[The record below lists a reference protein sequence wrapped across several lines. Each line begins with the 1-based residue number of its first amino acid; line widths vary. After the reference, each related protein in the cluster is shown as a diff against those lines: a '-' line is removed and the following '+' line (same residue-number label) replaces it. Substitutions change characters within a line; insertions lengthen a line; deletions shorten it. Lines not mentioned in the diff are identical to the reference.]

1 MASRATR
8 KIWRRLRLGFRY
20 FRVTIWLIVLFVVAS
35 LVYLNKVG
43 LPDFVKNPILAE
55 LRARGLELDF
65 SRLRLLWYR
74 GIVAENINMGS
85 REAGG
90 PQFFI
95 DEAEV
100 CLRYSALA
108 HFRIELESLVIR
120 QARFCWTLPA
130 VEEYPARPLSVDN
143 ISTELQ
149 FLPQDVWVLSNL
161 RGHFL
166 GADLVFAGAVTNAS
180 FLKELKGP
188 VDTNKVAAAQ
198 GNLWHRL
205 LYLRDSIDFQSTP
218 RIEAH
223 LQIDARHPERFTG
236 DASIKLAG
244 ARFPGGSVGDV
255 QLNVN
260 GGAADDGV
268 GPAIAELRT
277 KVAGLQI
284 EKFRVATAQFNSRV
298 ELNSTNSMPE
308 HVTVQAKLRQGKL
321 PWGTFATA
329 SILGETRPDKEV
341 KGWKTQWHGE
351 VDRPETPWGSAASL
365 ETKGECMM
373 PALSLTNVDSTVGG
387 PSGLGKWLR
396 EYWAGVENQANT
408 NAYAAVE
415 TTLKKVKT
423 QWAEANAVRLSVHAH
438 RNAQPGD
445 RELSGLEKGQWW
457 DDLRP
462 FDGQADGTIEG
473 VSNVYGQVDRFEFSS
488 QWRPPNLNLSGL
500 HAQLF
505 GGHFNARAGVNL
517 DTRKADAE
525 IESSFDVHQVGILVG
540 PGSQRW
546 LRQFGWGTPPQVRAQ
561 VGVTLPVWSLPLEQ
575 WPDAMD
581 PTLTVAGS
589 VSSWPAMFRGVPASS
604 AELHFN
610 YENGMWF
617 IPDISVRRPEGEV
630 YLTYVEDPESHGFF
644 WEGRSSIDLTALKPL
659 FTESQF
665 KAMNLFQFT
674 SPPVIAGNVW
684 GVWHGENSLGLRA
697 VVDANDFN
705 FRGESITK
713 AHLPLAFTNE
723 WLSSTGAVIL
733 HEDEQVEVPQAWFN
747 TREMRL
753 YLTNALARI
762 EPGVVARAIGPMTAE
777 ILEPYHFGK
786 PPKVLVNGW
795 LDVTDTDQADM
806 MFQVEGGPFRYWRF
820 NVDSVSADVHWKGPS
835 LNISNF
841 QGQFY
846 RGQIQG
852 VLDADFTARTGTD
865 MSYRIAITNTDM
877 RTLMQDISKATNR
890 LEGTLAGELNITHLN
905 SADWKSWQGDGRMH
919 LKQGLIW
926 DIPMFGM
933 FSTVLNSI
941 VPGVGNSRAE
951 EGNATFIITNSIIST
966 KDLDI
971 RASAMRL
978 YYLGTVDFDANVNAR
993 MEASLFRDWWL
1004 PGKVFGLAL
1013 TPLTKLLEYKVT
1025 GTLSNPKSQPLY
1037 ILHKFLLAP
1046 LHPIKAI
1053 KDLFPTEEGRSNT
1066 GEKDPARDKK

>member
-1 MASRATR
+1 MASRVTR

-20 FRVTIWLIVLFVVAS
+20 FRVTLWLIVLIVAAF
-35 LVYLNKVG
+35 LVYLNEVG
-43 LPDFVKNPILAE
+43 LPDFVKNPILTE

-74 GIVAENINMGS
+74 GIVAENINLGS

-100 CLRYSALA
+100 HLRYGALV
-108 HFRIELESLVIR
+108 HFRVELESLAIR
-120 QARFCWTLPA
+120 QARFCWNLPA
-130 VEEYPARPLSVDN
+130 LEEYPSRLLSVDD
-143 ISTELQ
+143 ITTELQ
-149 FLPQDVWVLSNL
+149 FLPEDVWVLSNL

-188 VDTNKVAAAQ
+188 VDTNKVAVSQ

-223 LQIDARHPERFTG
+223 LQIDALHPERFTG
-236 DASIKLAG
+236 DASIKLPG
-244 ARFPGGSVGDV
+244 ARFPGGNVGEV
-255 QLNVN
+255 HLNVK
-260 GGAADDGV
+260 GRSADDEV
-268 GPAIAELRT
+268 GPSKADLVA
-277 KVAGLQI
+277 KVAGMQI
-284 EKFRVATAQFNSRV
+284 ENYRVATAQFNSRV
-298 ELNSTNSMPE
+298 ELNGANSMPE
-308 HVTVQAKLRQGKL
+308 LVTVQANLRHGAL
-321 PWGTFATA
+321 PWGTFAMA
-329 SILGETRPDKEV
+329 SISGETRPDKTIE
-341 KGWKTQWHGE
+341 GWKTQWHGE
-351 VDRPETPWGSAASL
+351 VDRPNTPWGSADSL
-365 ETKGECMM
+365 ETKGQCAM
-373 PALSLTNVDSTVGG
+373 PALSFTNVDSTAGG
-387 PSGLGKWLR
+387 SVGLGRWLR
-396 EYWAGVENQANT
+396 AYWAAVKNQANT
-408 NAYAAVE
+408 NTQAAIE

-423 QWAEANAVRLSVHAH
+423 KWADASLAHLSVHAS
-438 RNAQPGD
+438 RNAQPGV
-445 RELSGLEKGQWW
+445 REVFGANKAEWW
-457 DDLRP
+457 DAFKP
-462 FDGQADGTIEG
+462 FDAQVEGSLDGVT
-473 VSNVYGQVDRFEFSS
+473 SVYGPVDRFEFSS
-488 QWRPPNLNLSGL
+488 QWQPPNLNLSGL
-500 HAQLF
+500 HARLF

-517 DTRKADAE
+517 NARKADAE
-525 IESSFDVHQVGILVG
+525 IESNFDVHQIGILVG

-561 VGVTLPVWSLPLEQ
+561 VSATLPDWSLPFEQ

-589 VSSWPAMFRGVPASS
+589 VSSWPASFRGVPASS

-617 IPDISVRRPEGEV
+617 IPDISVQRPEGGV
-630 YLTYVEDPESHGFF
+630 FLTYVEDPESHGFF
-644 WEGRSSIDLTALKPL
+644 WEGRSSIDLAALKPL

-665 KAMNLFQFT
+665 KAMNLFHFN

-684 GVWHGENSLGLRA
+684 GIWHGEDSLGLRA
-697 VVDANDFN
+697 VVDARDFA
-705 FRGESITK
+705 FRGESIAQ

-723 WLSSTGAVIL
+723 WLTSTGAVL
-733 HEDEQVEVPQAWFN
+733 RHQDQPVEVGQTWFN

-753 YLTNALARI
+753 YLTNAIARI
-762 EPGVVARAIGPMTAE
+762 DPGVVGRAIGPMTAE

-820 NVDSVSADVHWKGPS
+820 NLDAVSAGVHWKGPS
-835 LNISNF
+835 LSIRDLN
-841 QGQFY
+841 GKFY

-852 VLDADFTARTGTD
+852 VLDADFTPRIGTD
-865 MSYRIAITNTDM
+865 VSYRIAITNTDM
-877 RTLMQDISKATNR
+877 RTLMQDISNATNR

-905 SADWKSWQGDGRMH
+905 SADWKSWQGNGRMH

-933 FSTVLNSI
+933 VSTVLNSI
-941 VPGVGNSRAE
+941 VPGIANSRAE
-951 EGNATFIITNSIIST
+951 EGNATFTITNSLINT

-978 YYLGTVDFDANVNAR
+978 YYSGTVDFDANVNAR
-993 MEASLFRDWWL
+993 LEASLFRDWWL

-1025 GTLSNPKSQPLY
+1025 GTLSNPKSEPLY
-1037 ILHKFLLAP
+1037 ILPKFLLAP

-1053 KDLFPTEEGRSNT
+1053 KDLFPAEDRSNSSA
-1066 GEKDPARDKK
+1066 KDPVVDKK

>member
-20 FRVTIWLIVLFVVAS
+20 FRVTIWLVVLIAVSS
-35 LVYLNKVG
+35 LVYLNEVG

-55 LRARGLELDF
+55 LHARGLELDF

-85 REAGG
+85 READG

-100 CLRYSALA
+100 RLRYSALA
-108 HFRIELESLVIR
+108 HFRIELESLEIR

-130 VEEYPARPLSVDN
+130 LEEYPARPLSVDD
-143 ISTELQ
+143 ITTELQ

-205 LYLRDSIDFQSTP
+205 LYLRDSIEFQSTP

-236 DASIKLAG
+236 DASIKLSG
-244 ARFPGGSVGDV
+244 ARFPGGNVGDV
-255 QLNVN
+255 NLNVK
-260 GGAADDGV
+260 GGSADDGV
-268 GPAIAELRT
+268 GPAIAELIT

-284 EKFRVATAQFNSRV
+284 ENCRVATAQFNSHV
-298 ELNSTNSMPE
+298 ELNGANSMPE
-308 HVTVQAKLRQGKL
+308 LVTVQTIMRHGAL

-329 SILGETRPDKEV
+329 SISGEARSDKQI
-341 KGWKTQWHGE
+341 KGWKTRWHGE
-351 VDRPETPWGSAASL
+351 VDRPNTPWGSADSL
-365 ETKGECMM
+365 ETKGECAM

-387 PSGLGKWLR
+387 PGGLGKWLR
-396 EYWAGVENQANT
+396 EYWAGLDNHANT
-408 NAYAAVE
+408 NAYAAIE
-415 TTLKKVKT
+415 TNLKKVKT
-423 QWAEANAVRLSVHAH
+423 QWAEASAAHLSVRGS
-438 RNAQPGD
+438 RNGQPGV
-445 RELSGLEKGQWW
+445 REVSRAKRGQWW
-457 DDLRP
+457 DAFKP
-462 FDGQADGTIEG
+462 FDGQVEATLEG
-473 VSNVYGQVDRFEFSS
+473 VTSVYGTVDRFAFSS
-488 QWRPPNLNLSGL
+488 QWQPPNLNLGGV

-505 GGHFNARAGVNL
+505 GGHFNARAGANMDARRV
-517 DTRKADAE
+517 DAD
-525 IESSFDVHQVGILVG
+525 IESSFDVHQIGILVG

-561 VGVTLPVWSLPLEQ
+561 VSATLPDWSLPLEQ

-581 PTLTVAGS
+581 STLTVAGS
-589 VSSWPAMFRGVPASS
+589 VSSWPAAFRGVPASS

-610 YENGMWF
+610 YGKGIWF
-617 IPDISVRRPEGEV
+617 IPDISVQRPEGEV
-630 YLTYVEDPESHGFF
+630 FLTYVEDTESHGFF
-644 WEGRSSIDLTALKPL
+644 WEGRSSIDLMALKPL

-665 KAMNLFQFT
+665 KAMNLFHFN

-684 GVWHGENSLGLRA
+684 GIWHGEDSLGLRV
-697 VVDANDFN
+697 VVDAKDFQ
-705 FRGESITK
+705 FRGETIAE

-723 WLSSTGAVIL
+723 WLTSTEAVIR
-733 HEDEQVEVPQAWFN
+733 HEDQPVEVAQAWFN

-762 EPGVVARAIGPMTAE
+762 DPGVVGRSIGPMTAE

-786 PPKVLVNGW
+786 PPKVIVNGW

-806 MFQVEGGPFRYWRF
+806 TFQVEGGPFRYWRF
-820 NVDSVSADVHWKGPS
+820 NLDSVSAGVHWKGPS
-835 LNISNF
+835 LSINDLH
-841 QGQFY
+841 GQFY

-852 VLDADFTARTGTD
+852 VLDADFTPRIGTD
-865 MSYRIAITNTDM
+865 ISYRIAITNTDM
-877 RTLMQDISKATNR
+877 RPLMQDISNATNR
-890 LEGTLAGELNITHLN
+890 LEGTLSGELNISHLN
-905 SADWKSWQGDGRMH
+905 SSDWKSWQGNGRMN

-926 DIPMFGM
+926 DIPMFGI
-933 FSTVLNSI
+933 FSTVLNSV
-941 VPGVGNSRAE
+941 VPGIANSRAE

-966 KDLDI
+966 KNLDI

-978 YYLGTVDFDANVNAR
+978 YYTGTVDFEANVNAR

-1025 GTLSNPKSQPLY
+1025 GTLGNPKSQPLY
-1037 ILHKFLLAP
+1037 MLPKVLLLP

-1053 KDLFPTEEGRSNT
+1053 KDLFPSEDRTNSVA
-1066 GEKDPARDKK
+1066 KDPVVDKK